1 MGRPDGQILALKGI
15 SKSFPGV
22 KALDNIDLNVARG
35 SIHALVGENG
45 AGKSTIIKIL
55 AGIYQPDAGTVEFDG
70 EPRWFRKPSDSKFAG
85 ISVVHQELKL
95 SETLSVAENIFLGNL
110 LYKNHMVDWKTMRER
125 SRDML
130 SSLEIDIDVDEAVEN
145 ITVAK
150 KQMVEICKA
159 INHKCK
165 LLIMDEPS
173 ATLTEKEQKVMFRTI
188 RKLHAEGMSI
198 IYISHRLEEVFD
210 LADTVTVLCDG
221 RIVDTLPTPGLTR
234 QQLIKLMVGREL
246 TEEYPKERFTPGET
260 VLEVKNLTRKGVL
273 RDISFS
279 ARRGEVLGIAGL
291 VGSGRTEMA
300 RAILG
305 IDRIDSGEIYYKG
318 QPFSPGS
325 FREAVEKGFGLI
337 PEDRKLQGL
346 VQISTVQENVCMV
359 NMSAVIRLGVFQS
372 GLEKAYGKEYVEKLN
387 IATPSLDTEVQYL
400 SGGNQQKVVIAKW
413 LLQNSEVIF
422 LDEPTRGID
431 VGAKAEIYMLIN
443 GLVRNGKVVIMIS
456 SELGEILGMSDRIVV
471 MHEGRVAGELD
482 ASEATQESIISMC
495 V

>member
-1 MGRPDGQILALKGI
+1 MDKPDGRILALKGI

-22 KALDNIDLNVARG
+22 KALDAINMNVARG

-45 AGKSTIIKIL
+45 AGKSTLIKIL

-70 EPRWFRKPSDSKFAG
+70 EPRHFRKPSDSKFAG

-110 LYKNHMVDWKTMRER
+110 LYKNHMVDWNAMRER

-130 SSLEIDIDVDEAVEN
+130 GSLGVDIDVDDAVEN

-159 INHKCK
+159 IIHKCK

-188 RKLHAEGMSI
+188 RKLHAEGMTI
-198 IYISHRLEEVFD
+198 IYISHRLEEIFD
-210 LADTVTVLCDG
+210 LADIVTVLCDG
-221 RIVDTLPTPGLTR
+221 KVVDTLPTPGLTR

-246 TEEYPKERFTPGET
+246 TEEYPKERFDPGET
-260 VLEVKNLTRKGVL
+260 VLEVKNLSRKGVL

-279 ARRGEVLGIAGL
+279 ARRGEVLGVAGL

-305 IDRIDSGEIYYKG
+305 IDRIDSGEIIYNG
-318 QPFSPGS
+318 QPYIPGS
-325 FREAVEKGFGLI
+325 FKEAVEKGFGLI

-346 VQISTVQENVCMV
+346 VQISTVQENICMV
-359 NMSAVIRLGVFQS
+359 NMSAVIRRGVFRS
-372 GLEKAYGKEYVEKLN
+372 DLEKRYGKEYVEKLN
-387 IATPSLDTEVQYL
+387 ISTPSLDTEVQYL

-413 LLQNSEVIF
+413 LL
-422 LDEPTRGID
+422 
-431 VGAKAEIYMLIN
+431 
-443 GLVRNGKVVIMIS
+443 
-456 SELGEILGMSDRIVV
+456 
-471 MHEGRVAGELD
+471 
-482 ASEATQESIISMC
+482 
-495 V
+495 